1 MRGFAFDHLLESKM
15 RAIAWVGILLIV
27 LGVAGLAV
35 RTISYTTTENVVDV
49 GPIHATADK
58 EHDVFIYPAA
68 AIAAILVG
76 GALVVFGRRKV

>member
-1 MRGFAFDHLLESKM
+1 M
-15 RAIAWVGILLIV
+15 RAMAWVGVLLIV

-76 GALVVFGRRKV
+76 GALVVLGRRKV

>member
-1 MRGFAFDHLLESKM
+1 M
-15 RAIAWVGILLIV
+15 AWVGVLLIV

-76 GALVVFGRRKV
+76 GALVVLGRRKV